1 MMNTMTIYLASGSP
15 RRKMLLEKIG
25 IKFQVINPIT
35 EELSERGIDPE
46 IYVKNTAIQK
56 AKSVESKIE
65 EGIIIAADTIVVK
78 DNEILG
84 KPSNRQ
90 DALRM
95 LKILSGTAHFVYT
108 AVVVLD
114 KKSGHMELEVEKTKV
129 EMRKLDNKEIQKYIN
144 SGEPMDAAGA
154 YKIQEGAASFI
165 KRIEGCYYNVVGLP
179 LATLI
184 EMLKKFDI
192 KI

>member
-95 LKILSGTAHFVYT
+95 LKILNGTAHFVYT

-114 KKSGHMELEVEKTKV
+114 KKSGHMELEGEKTKV

>member
-1 MMNTMTIYLASGSP
+1 MKKTIYLASGSP
-15 RRKMLLEKIG
+15 RRRMLLEKLKIE
-25 IKFQVINPIT
+25 FQVINPVA
-35 EELSERGIDPE
+35 EELFEEGIDPE
-46 IYVKNTAIQK
+46 IYAKNTAIQK
-56 AKSVESKIE
+56 AESVVSEID

-84 KPSNRQ
+84 KPKNKQ
-90 DALRM
+90 DAIRM
-95 LKILSGTAHFVYT
+95 LKMLSGTSHFVYT

-114 KKSGHMELEVEKTKV
+114 KKSEHMELEIEKTKV
-129 EMRKLDNKEIQKYIN
+129 EMRKLDNKEIQRYVN

-179 LATLI
+179 LATLT

-192 KI
+192 IN

>member
-114 KKSGHMELEVEKTKV
+114 KKSGHMELEGEKTKV